1 MPIKPHCGPQRKTSV
16 VLRVQTLP
24 ISSFAIRGRGVA
36 STRGLHHVA
45 QANTGS
51 RLTWREDMA
60 FRGSRS
66 RSIFS
71 QTGNRVNCFQWRRCE
86 RQRKWLKALVSGVA
100 YTDPRKAGEQA
111 IIFVMSARSNFLGIL
126 WSPGGQRPSWRTC
139 EAMAAARCS
148 ERVVESRLGA

>member
-24 ISSFAIRGRGVA
+24 TGSFAIRVLGVA

-45 QANTGS
+45 QANTRS

-60 FRGSRS
+60 FPGLRS

-71 QTGNRVNCFQWRRCE
+71 QTGNRVSCFQWCSCKW
-86 RQRKWLKALVSGVA
+86 QRKWLKVLVSGIA
-100 YTDPRKAGEQA
+100 DTGLREAGVQA
-111 IIFVMSARSNFLGIL
+111 IIFVMSIRSAVLGIL
-126 WSPGGQRPSWRTC
+126 LVAGWAPAFLTHLRSDGCRPS
-139 EAMAAARCS
+139 
-148 ERVVESRLGA
+148 L